1 MPDAITEPA
10 KFSSRWVESRTFVR
24 LQNITVGYQVPPR
37 LTASR
42 PTRLYVSGNN
52 LALFTKYTGY
62 DPEVFT
68 SSGLASRGIDYL
80 VYPPART
87 FTLGARVQF

>member
-1 MPDAITEPA
+1 MPDSITEAA

-24 LQNITVGYQVPPR
+24 LQNLTVGYAIPPR
-37 LTASR
+37 YTASR

-52 LALFTKYTGY
+52 LVLSTSYTGY
-62 DPEVFT
+62 DPEVFVA
-68 SSGLASRGIDYL
+68 SGLASRGIDYL